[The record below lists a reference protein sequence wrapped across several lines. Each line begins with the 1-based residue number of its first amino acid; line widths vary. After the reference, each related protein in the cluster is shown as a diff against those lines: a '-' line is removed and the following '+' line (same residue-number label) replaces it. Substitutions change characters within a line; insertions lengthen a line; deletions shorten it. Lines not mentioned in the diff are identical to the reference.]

1 MGGRTRRRAI
11 ALASAYTVAAWLLE
25 GGTFWLVARSLDVEL
40 APSSAML
47 IAGVTVLSTAIPSA
61 PGYLGTYDLAAS
73 FAAAALGVPESEAL
87 ALALLA
93 HVVTLVPLAV
103 GGVASL
109 LALNVRLGRLA
120 EDSAEAGTRLS

>member
-1 MGGRTRRRAI
+1 
-11 ALASAYTVAAWLLE
+11 
-25 GGTFWLVARSLDVEL
+25 
-40 APSSAML
+40 
-47 IAGVTVLSTAIPSA
+47 VLSTAIPSA